1 MTRRRVKPFIKP
13 AVFALIAVAVLAYM
27 ISTCSWFEGRPPP
40 APDPDVQAGKLVRL
54 THTDDIRETNP
65 VWSPR
70 GDKIAFEC
78 ADYDLG
84 GFWPFSRSASPAGA
98 GVVRNWPI
106 TIRIVPVNICVMNA
120 DGTGRVQLTDDETDA
135 TDPAWHP
142 NGDKVA
148 FSSYRDRIQGIDVV
162 NADGSGRVRLADGF
176 RPAWSPDGRLIA
188 FSSVDGDSSNIYV
201 MNADGS
207 GRRQVI
213 QDEDYAEEPTWSP
226 DGNKIAFTLYRSDGS
241 HVYVVDLDGSNRTR
255 ISDGPGRHT
264 GPVWSPDG
272 TRIAYA
278 TYDETNNSSGD
289 YLLNADGSS
298 IACKS
303 RPTPCAGIYLASADG
318 SEPIMLHRARPSY
331 EPCAYVRALAWS
343 PDGNRIAFDA
353 GTLRSANA
361 CNSGYVRA
369 EIKMINVD
377 GSGLRRLTQGADWNS
392 NPTWNPA
399 GNKIAFASDRVK
411 HTEIYVIPYS

>member
-1 MTRRRVKPFIKP
+1 MSSRESRP
-13 AVFALIAVAVLAYM
+13 VFKVAIIVIIALAALAFL
-27 ISTCSWFEGRPPP
+27 ISASSCFGGEPTPI
-40 APDPDVQAGKLVRL
+40 PDPDVQAGKLVRL

-78 ADYDLG
+78 ADYDIG
-84 GFWPFSRSASPAGA
+84 GIWPFSRYTSPAGD

-106 TIRIVPVNICVMNA
+106 TTYRVPINICVMNA
-120 DGTGRVQLTDDETDA
+120 DGTGRIQLTDDETDS
-135 TDPAWHP
+135 TEPVWHP
-142 NGDKVA
+142 DGDKIA
-148 FSSYRDRIQGIDVV
+148 FSSYRDRVSGIDVV

-176 RPAWSPDGRLIA
+176 RPAWSPNGSLIA

-255 ISDGPGRHT
+255 ISDGPGHHT

-278 TYDETNNSSGD
+278 TYDLTNNSSGD
-289 YLLNADGSS
+289 YLVNADGSS
-298 IACKS
+298 TPCKS
-303 RPTPCAGIYLASADG
+303 RPAPCAGIYIGDADG
-318 SEPIMLHRARPSY
+318 SEPIMLHRAQPFY

-353 GTLRSANA
+353 GTLRSAYG
-361 CNSGYVRA
+361 CNNGYVRA

-399 GNKIAFASDRVK
+399 GNKIAFASDRDEYS
-411 HTEIYVIPYS
+411 EIYVIPYN

>member
-13 AVFALIAVAVLAYM
+13 AVFALIAIAALACLL
-27 ISTCSWFEGRPPP
+27 SACSWFEGRPPP

-54 THTDDIRETNP
+54 THTDDIRETDP

-78 ADYDLG
+78 ADYDIG
-84 GFWPFSRSASPAGA
+84 GFWPFSRSASPAGD

-106 TIRIVPVNICVMNA
+106 TIYRVPINICVMNA
-120 DGTGRVQLTDDETDA
+120 DGTGRVQLTDDETNS
-135 TDPAWHP
+135 TEPAWHP
-142 NGDKVA
+142 NGDKIA

-188 FSSVDGDSSNIYV
+188 FSSVDGDGSNIHV

-255 ISDGPGRHT
+255 ISDGPGHHT

-278 TYDETNNSSGD
+278 TFDNSYDSSGV
-289 YLLNADGSS
+289 YLVNADGSEL
-298 IACKS
+298 
-303 RPTPCAGIYLASADG
+303 T
-318 SEPIMLHRARPSY
+318 MLHRAQPSY
-331 EPCAYVRALAWS
+331 DACAYVTALAWS
-343 PDGNRIAFDA
+343 PDGNRIAFEA
-353 GTLRSANA
+353 GTRYSHSSSSS
-361 CNSGYVRA
+361 CRGYPSA

-377 GSGLRRLTQGADWNS
+377 GSGLRGLTHRGGRNS
-392 NPTWNPA
+392 HPTWNRT
-399 GNKIAFASDRVK
+399 GTKLAFESDRVG
-411 HTEIYVIPYS
+411 HTEIYTTPYF